1 MRARITSWVKKQACR
16 LWDAGS
22 GFVARR
28 FPRLAAL
35 LAPYVAYAK
44 RWILFFR
51 DVTNEFLTDNCPH
64 LAASISFYVLLSL
77 FPLTLALVSVLGFIS
92 HSPEMQARIIDGIGN
107 FLPVSRDFI
116 TKSIESVVST
126 RAITGVIGVVGL
138 IIGGNAVF
146 TAVRKSLNAAWGI
159 RQPRPFWTERLVE
172 FCMLL
177 GAAILIFL
185 SLALT
190 SALSIVQQQ
199 NITVFGTNS
208 GLFWNLVTGGITTV
222 IVFIVFLLLYKF
234 VPNKKIRWRD
244 IWLGALLAA
253 IGFEATTSVF
263 VWYMANF
270 AHYNLIYGPLGG
282 LVALMIWV
290 YVSAVI
296 FLYCAKM
303 TAVHSRKPAPTDEV
317 LAKLWTAVAEVEQ
330 RSAAEATEQIG
341 RLRTA
346 VADLEQQLTTTVD
359 TVEETGRRGIKSLM
373 ATGFGR
379 LKRTMSRKTSPSPD
393 GRASQSHHNDGSES
407 AESATSSP
415 REQPPQ

>member
-1 MRARITSWVKKQACR
+1 
-16 LWDAGS
+16 
-22 GFVARR
+22 
-28 FPRLAAL
+28 
-35 LAPYVAYAK
+35 
-44 RWILFFR
+44 
-51 DVTNEFLTDNCPH
+51 
-64 LAASISFYVLLSL
+64 
-77 FPLTLALVSVLGFIS
+77 
-92 HSPEMQARIIDGIGN
+92 MQARIIDGIGN

-126 RAITGVIGVVGL
+126 RAITGVIGVIGL

-177 GAAILIFL
+177 GAAILLFL
-185 SLALT
+185 SLAVT

-234 VPNKKIRWRD
+234 VPNKKIKWRD

-263 VWYMANF
+263 IWYMANF
-270 AHYNLIYGPLGG
+270 AHYNLIYGPLGS

-296 FLYCAKM
+296 FLFCAKM

-317 LAKLWTAVAEVEQ
+317 FAKLWTAVAEVEQ

-346 VADLEQQLTTTVD
+346 VADLEQQLSTTVD
-359 TVEETGRRGIKSLM
+359 TVEETGRRGIKALV
-373 ATGFGR
+373 ATGFSR
-379 LKRTMSRKTSPSPD
+379 LKRTMSRKTN
-393 GRASQSHHNDGSES
+393 QSHHSDNSES
-407 AESATSSP
+407 AESTTSSP